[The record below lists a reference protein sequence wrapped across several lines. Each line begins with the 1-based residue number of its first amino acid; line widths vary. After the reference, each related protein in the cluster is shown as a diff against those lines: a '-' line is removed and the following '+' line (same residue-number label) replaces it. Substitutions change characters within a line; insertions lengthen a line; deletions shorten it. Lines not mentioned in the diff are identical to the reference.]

1 MAQPTL
7 TFAYIVE
14 PPDYQIYACTLL
26 ASIRSNFGNNVQ
38 AVGYCPEHRMADLDP
53 AVFKAHEMMGAE
65 IRPMKTLGM
74 WDTAYPHG
82 NKIIA
87 AMQPRDTEYSAFV
100 DSDVLFMRPNDP
112 ANLCRPGH
120 VSCSVA
126 ASMRWAG
133 QEIWDTIYGAFDM
146 PVPTERIHMMRQ
158 SRPWVVPY
166 FSAGLVVFP
175 EKGGPDGRFPD
186 VWYDTARILDR
197 VETLENRRPYLDQMT
212 LPVAIKRAGLNW
224 NQLPEEQHY
233 ILGGLMR
240 GKPLPDDREIYTVH
254 YRNSTVLREVGLNK
268 VGQRFLSQQIGV
280 AFVRRLNP
288 DAPDTAGA
296 EAEVQNLGNED

>member
-1 MAQPTL
+1 
-7 TFAYIVE
+7 
-14 PPDYQIYACTLL
+14 
-26 ASIRSNFGNNVQ
+26 
-38 AVGYCPEHRMADLDP
+38 
-53 AVFKAHEMMGAE
+53 
-65 IRPMKTLGM
+65 
-74 WDTAYPHG
+74 
-82 NKIIA
+82 
-87 AMQPRDTEYSAFV
+87 
-100 DSDVLFMRPNDP
+100 
-112 ANLCRPGH
+112 
-120 VSCSVA
+120 
-126 ASMRWAG
+126 
-133 QEIWDTIYGAFDM
+133 
-146 PVPTERIHMMRQ
+146 
-158 SRPWVVPY
+158 
-166 FSAGLVVFP
+166 
-175 EKGGPDGRFPD
+175 
-186 VWYDTARILDR
+186 
-197 VETLENRRPYLDQMT
+197 MT